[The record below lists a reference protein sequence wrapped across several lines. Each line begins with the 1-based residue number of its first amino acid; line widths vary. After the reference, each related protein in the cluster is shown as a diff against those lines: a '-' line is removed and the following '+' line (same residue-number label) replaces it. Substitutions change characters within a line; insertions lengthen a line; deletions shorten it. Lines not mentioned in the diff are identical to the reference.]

1 MTTTASKT
9 AKTASKAPAKTAA
22 KRPSAPKGGSRF
34 NPADLPSEGT
44 GQYRNQGEDYKTSLR
59 ALGSFAKDSE
69 ENKAR
74 HKALVHL
81 GWVKVGGDNTES
93 KSPAFKAANEAGLP
107 AEAWTVDAPAAP
119 QIAANL
125 QALAEAGAP
134 EEALNGL
141 WAAYVGGGN
150 LV

>member
-1 MTTTASKT
+1 MTTTATSSKT
-9 AKTASKAPAKTAA
+9 AKKTTPAKTAA
-22 KRPSAPKGGSRF
+22 KRPAAPKGGRF

-69 ENKAR
+69 ELKAR

-81 GWVKVGGDNTES
+81 GWVKVGGDNAES

-107 AEAWTVDAPAAP
+107 AEAWTVDAPAGP
-119 QIAANL
+119 QISANL
-125 QALAEAGAP
+125 TALAEAGAP